1 VVLPD
6 SVLAA
11 PVRTDV
17 ADQQRA
23 LRDSAQLNLRVPE
36 MLSTVG
42 AVSGGAGNRAAAA
55 ATAPT
60 ETQAS
65 RPAPLRSL
73 PRRVRPDSRPA
84 DDPAAAPRPDGL
96 AARRAPVDAPGPED
110 ARSLAASLQNS
121 WQRSRQPESAP
132 DGEEGLWL

>member
-11 PVRTDV
+11 PAGIGVT
-17 ADQQRA
+17 DQQRA
-23 LRDSAQLNLRVPE
+23 LRDSAQLNLRAPE

-42 AVSGGAGNRAAAA
+42 AVSGGAGVRAPAAAPA
-55 ATAPT
+55 RA
-60 ETQAS
+60 ETQTS
-65 RPAPLRSL
+65 RPAALRSL
-73 PRRVRPDSRPA
+73 PRRVRPDSRS
-84 DDPAAAPRPDGL
+84 DDSGTAPRPDGL